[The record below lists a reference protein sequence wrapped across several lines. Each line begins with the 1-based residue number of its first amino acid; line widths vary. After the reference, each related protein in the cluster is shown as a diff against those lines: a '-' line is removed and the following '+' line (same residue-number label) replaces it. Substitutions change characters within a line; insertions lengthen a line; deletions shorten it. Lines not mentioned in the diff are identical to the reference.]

1 MTIVRPGEVV
11 FAPAPR
17 TTDWRAWDEVRQVTR
32 VERVASEYTVLEV
45 ECGPELADSRPG
57 QFLMIRPL
65 NERYLVRR
73 PFTVFDAEPRRNVV
87 SIAFRVTGVGTAALA
102 RLRAGDRVSVLG
114 PLGNGFDIRPET
126 RRAVV
131 FARGAGMASL
141 YKLAL
146 GCLSSG
152 LQTMVL
158 LSARRPDLW
167 LAEQELRVAGATV
180 VAVDDETGSSNLA
193 RVAEIAEPWFGEAPC
208 QAFVCGSARLLQLAT
223 VLGNR
228 YDCSVQ
234 AALEAPMACGIGTC
248 HACPVGKLT
257 DTEGDL
263 VCVDGPIFLARLR
276 EPELLPA

>member
-1 MTIVRPGEVV
+1 MTIVRPAEIAFTSAARAGL
-11 FAPAPR
+11 
-17 TTDWRAWDEVRQVTR
+17 WRAWDEVRQVTR
-32 VERVASEYTVLEV
+32 VEQVASEYTVVEF
-45 ECGPELADSRPG
+45 ECGPKLAASGPG

-73 PFTVFDAEPRRNVV
+73 PFTVYDADPRRDVV
-87 SIAFRVTGVGTAALA
+87 SIVFRVTGVGTAALA
-102 RLRAGDRVSVLG
+102 RLQAGDRVSVLG
-114 PLGNGFDIRPET
+114 PLGNGFEIEPHSQ
-126 RRAVV
+126 RAVV

-146 GCLSSG
+146 GCIAEG

-167 LAEQELRVAGATV
+167 LAEHELRRAGATV
-180 VAVDDETGSSNLA
+180 ATVDDISGSSDVA
-193 RVAEIAEPWFGEAPC
+193 RVLEIAEPWFGDVSC

-223 VLGNR
+223 VLGSR
-228 YDCSVQ
+228 YGCTVQ

-248 HACPVGKLT
+248 HACPVGRLT

-263 VCVDGPIFLARLR
+263 VCIDGPIFRARLR
-276 EPELLPA
+276 EPELVRA